1 MMNNIEVNTSDLD
14 IQNLS
19 RKEKIEKL
27 KERVFVL
34 QMCLDTEQKEL
45 NKLMTLEKIR

>member
-1 MMNNIEVNTSDLD
+1 MNNIEVNTSDLD

-19 RKEKIEKL
+19 RKEKIVKL
-27 KERVFVL
+27 EERIFVL